1 MFQRYKVL
9 LTALTPIS
17 HGDVLTGVDNATN
30 TRLFMRAGKLIK
42 GRAVRVPT
50 LSENALRSNI
60 FRRTLHD
67 HLLEALEIEKNSLP
81 QSVVNLLFSGGNLKG
96 GSTVPGDEITL
107 GHKVTSLYP
116 TLKLLGGATDSFI
129 LPTSKLK
136 LACWPLTSEYAP
148 ELRQVVPEYADEA
161 ESVSIF
167 DLLTEELRTRG
178 TGDDSSGNQMLYGAE
193 VLASGSKFLLE
204 LTLDAHT
211 NAETLG
217 CLKLALENWPGYFGG
232 QGRQGRGR
240 MSVSYETLPDAAPY
254 LAHIEVNGEAMRRG
268 LESGELGS
276 GKVLCAP

>member
-1 MFQRYKVL
+1 MFQRHKVL
-9 LTALTPIS
+9 LTALTPVS
-17 HGDVLTGVDNATN
+17 HGDVLTGTDNATN
-30 TRLFMRAGKLIK
+30 TRLFLRAGKLIK
-42 GRAVRVPT
+42 GRAVRVPA

-67 HLLEALEIEKNSLP
+67 YLLETLGIEKGTLP
-81 QSVVNLLFSGGNLKG
+81 QSVVNLMYSGGNLKG

-116 TLKLLGGATDSFI
+116 SLKLLGGATDSFI

-148 ELRQVVPEYADEA
+148 ELRQVAPEYADEA

-167 DLLTEELRTRG
+167 DLLTDELRTRG
-178 TGDDSSGNQMLYGAE
+178 TGDDSSGNQMLYQYE
-193 VLASGSKFLLE
+193 TLAAGSKFLLE
-204 LTLDAHT
+204 LTFDAHT
-211 NAETLG
+211 SPEVIGAAS
-217 CLKLALENWPGYFGG
+217 LALAEWPGYFGG

-240 MSVSYETLPDAAPY
+240 MSLTHDLPDAAPY
-254 LAHIEVNGEAMRRG
+254 LGHITANDDAMRSG

-276 GKVLCAP
+276 AKVLCAA